1 MDAFTL
7 LKNDHAEVSA
17 LFAQTEAT
25 DEQNA
30 AARQQL
36 YQQFKQALDIHAHIE
51 ETILYPVLKAAN
63 ETRDITIEAY
73 EEHQEVKDLLAQLAD
88 TPADSE
94 DWTDTFAELKDAV
107 EHHVDEEENEMFV
120 QARDVL
126 SPQQIDELGTRMEQ
140 EKQQQQQQ
148 KAAAAS

>member
-17 LFAQTEAT
+17 LFKQVEAT
-25 DEQNA
+25 DENNA

-36 YQQFKQALDIHAHIE
+36 FNQIKQALDIHTHIE
-51 ETILYPVLKAAN
+51 ETLLYPVLKQAA

-94 DWTDTFAELKDAV
+94 DWTDTFAEMKDAV
-107 EHHVDEEENEMFV
+107 EHHVEEEESEMFV

-126 SPQQIDELGTRMEQ
+126 SQQQIDDIGTRLQQ

-148 KAAAAS
+148 KSAAAS